1 MKINK
6 NVKLFLRDLYL
17 YDIEACHY
25 TIMQK
30 LDLDLSHI
38 NRQDKTERN
47 IQIGKMMRKN
57 PRLTS
62 LLQNTTRSVIDEFIH
77 INKITEDDIILRQ
90 YDGIIISKILQY
102 TDTKHIPLNIRK
114 HFQIFISSIDRQKY
128 IALTNKGE
136 VIIKG
141 IPFRY
146 REMDKIY
153 EAICKINY
161 TRKETIFR
169 YLQRI
174 KDSIIRSQDPK
185 LFAIPTKNKFNI
197 FLKEYGQLEVSKAAL
212 KIMDTKDID
221 KERYFKFYIEPFT
234 KTIVVQFVR

>member
-77 INKITEDDIILRQ
+77 INKIIEDDIILRQ

-161 TRKETIFR
+161 ARKETIFR

-185 LFAIPTKNKFNI
+185 LFAIPTKDKFNI

-212 KIMDTKDID
+212 KIMDTEDID

-234 KTIVVQFVR
+234 KSVVVQFVR